1 MFIYLP
7 VKGHMCPQVLLEVET
22 HKVSLSEKAQKT
34 DIGERER
41 ERKNCHL

>member
-1 MFIYLP
+1 
-7 VKGHMCPQVLLEVET
+7 MCPQVLLEVEK

>member
-7 VKGHMCPQVLLEVET
+7 VKGHMCPQVLLEVEK

-34 DIGERER
+34 DTGER